1 MRKLNILKAIVD
13 FVWIMSWII
22 LPIIII
28 VSITMLFIDLPIKT
42 TLTIN
47 ESELMPDSTYDK
59 IALPIGIVYLGLFIY
74 ILFFFR
80 KLLVNFKKLII
91 FDVANEELLDKI
103 GNLILLNAILYIII
117 DFIIQAINGKLS
129 IEIGYGPF
137 LSLLGLGLFFKV
149 LAEVFKMGRT
159 YKEENELTI

>member
-28 VSITMLFIDLPIKT
+28 VSIAMLFIDLPIKT

-59 IALPIGIVYLGLFIY
+59 IALPIGIVYLG
-74 ILFFFR
+74 
-80 KLLVNFKKLII
+80 
-91 FDVANEELLDKI
+91 
-103 GNLILLNAILYIII
+103 
-117 DFIIQAINGKLS
+117 
-129 IEIGYGPF
+129 
-137 LSLLGLGLFFKV
+137 
-149 LAEVFKMGRT
+149 
-159 YKEENELTI
+159 

>member
-28 VSITMLFIDLPIKT
+28 VSIAMVYTDLPVT
-42 TLTIN
+42 TTFKIN
-47 ESELMPDSTYDK
+47 ESELNPSSTYDK

-80 KLLVNFKKLII
+80 KLLTNFRNLLI
-91 FDVANEELLDKI
+91 FDSANEELLDKI
-103 GNLILLNAILYIII
+103 GNLIILNAIIYVIIN
-117 DFIIQAINGKLS
+117 FIIQVINGNLS
-129 IEIGYGPF
+129 IGIGYGPF

-159 YKEENELTI
+159 YKEENDLMI